1 MRPYL
6 IATALGLVAV
16 SATRAG
22 AQADTVCH
30 RCLNGFRFIPSSV
43 VDEPFATT
51 FFQNSTGG
59 GSAVNLSIPVRNLA
73 GDTIKTI
80 DGSVGFLLVDF
91 EYQQAVAKWLALR
104 LSAGGIGR
112 LGTSIPSLVATGVS
126 AAFGTSFG
134 ATVPI
139 VHRSNFI
146 VSGVA
151 DFRSNTQYDVDPFG
165 FAEQVADSA
174 YDPESKSGALLRSY
188 PVNRWSVGLRGAWG
202 IAPWVGL
209 SGELEPGG
217 AHQNSENKSLTT
229 FGALVGFDFAK
240 RNDVPIGLSLG
251 YRGQTGSGKTGNIAG
266 GYRTAQLGLYYTGVP
281 RSRSAPTFSIR
292 RSRLQAVGRTSM
304 ASSSGSSRES
314 TSDCLTSRQAD
325 PFQERLEAWLGV

>member
-16 SATRAG
+16 SATRAE

-104 LSAGGIGR
+104 GWS
-112 LGTSIPSLVATGVS
+112 S
-126 AAFGTSFG
+126 AA
-134 ATVPI
+134 
-139 VHRSNFI
+139 
-146 VSGVA
+146 
-151 DFRSNTQYDVDPFG
+151 
-165 FAEQVADSA
+165 AERASRTKRPA
-174 YDPESKSGALLRSY
+174 AS
-188 PVNRWSVGLRGAWG
+188 WS
-202 IAPWVGL
+202 
-209 SGELEPGG
+209 
-217 AHQNSENKSLTT
+217 
-229 FGALVGFDFAK
+229 
-240 RNDVPIGLSLG
+240 
-251 YRGQTGSGKTGNIAG
+251 
-266 GYRTAQLGLYYTGVP
+266 TA
-281 RSRSAPTFSIR
+281 
-292 RSRLQAVGRTSM
+292 
-304 ASSSGSSRES
+304 
-314 TSDCLTSRQAD
+314 
-325 PFQERLEAWLGV
+325 

>member
-1 MRPYL
+1 MRSHL
-6 IATALGLVAV
+6 IVTALGLVAS
-16 SATRAG
+16 SATTAE
-22 AQADTVCH
+22 AQSDSTCH
-30 RCLNGFRFIPSSV
+30 RCLNGFRFMPSSV
-43 VDEPFATT
+43 VDDPFATT

-80 DGSVGFLLVDF
+80 NGSIGFLLVDF

-104 LSAGGIGR
+104 ISAGGIGR

-126 AAFGTSFG
+126 AAFGAAFG

-165 FAEQVADSA
+165 FAEQVADST

-202 IAPWVGL
+202 IAPWVGV

-217 AHQNSENKSLTT
+217 AHENSQNKSLTT
-229 FGALVGFDFAK
+229 FGVLVGFDFAK
-240 RNDVPIGLSLG
+240 RSEVPLGLTLG
-251 YRGQTGSGKTGNIAG
+251 YRGQAGSGKTGNIAG
-266 GYRTAQLGLYYTGVP
+266 GYRTAQVGLYYTGRPEIHIGTDVFY
-281 RSRSAPTFSIR
+281 SKIALASGGSDLDGIQF
-292 RSRLQAVGRTSM
+292 RLVTRI
-304 ASSSGSSRES
+304 
-314 TSDCLTSRQAD
+314 D
-325 PFQERLEAWLGV
+325 F